1 MQSKDYLLEKIEEN
15 YRKEEFGKN
24 TLVSID
30 NYEKVLFFGAT
41 EDIFFLK
48 SAMAY
53 LKLVICDSL
62 IKQNGLDIL
71 SLYQTTSKSSNVND
85 IIGSCGEKISA
96 LDTDVKTLVGL
107 FKQNGLNAT
116 FEDIVLLSHKY
127 VTIYKGG
134 QTLNTDSGI
143 ESESIS
149 GEDMDIKTLIANKTI
164 GVGEEICDL
173 LKKATGKD
181 VKMVYAF
188 ADPRAMEKVNYY
200 VSLTDDELEL
210 LKSKNIIT
218 SYNETKHLPDIDVY
232 ESLIY
237 SGSARI
243 IREYKLVYSRD
254 EAMLELAF
262 KIDQAVNEGERD
274 VSGNMKF

>member
-15 YRKEEFGKN
+15 YRNEEFGKN

-48 SAMAY
+48 SAMAC

-71 SLYQTTSKSSNVND
+71 SLYQQTSKSSNAID

-96 LDTDVKTLVGL
+96 LDTEVSVLVEM
-107 FKQNGLNAT
+107 FKKYGLNAT
-116 FEDIVLLSHKY
+116 FEDIVSLAHKY

-134 QTLNTDSGI
+134 QTLNTDSVI

-149 GEDMDIKTLIANKTI
+149 GEDIDIKTLIANKTI
-164 GVGEEICDL
+164 GVAEEICEL
-173 LKKATGKD
+173 LKKTTGKD

-200 VSLTDDELEL
+200 VSLTDEELEL

-243 IREYKLVYSRD
+243 IREYKLVYSKD
-254 EAMLELAF
+254 EAMLKLAF
-262 KIDQAVNEGERD
+262 KIDQAGNEGVRD
-274 VSGNMKF
+274 ASGNMKF